1 MIPTHPNMI
10 KHVHSYEVVIESIW
24 SSSGRP
30 NMFLAPLSNLRHP
43 MDLLPGS
50 WLWAVSRLIGF
61 HPSSKIVCK
70 WFLCL
75 LTVCNHANYV
85 LFSQIH
91 TYIKVCVCVVSH
103 TASRHSYKISHI
115 PNHHIKSWSWIFHII
130 FALLNLPFI
139 QYLTHIGYE
148 YTHTLDTNGSLDRS
162 VRNWVL

>member
-91 TYIKVCVCVVSH
+91 TYIKVCVCCVTHRFEAFIQNFTHTQPSH
-103 TASRHSYKISHI
+103 QVLKLDISYYICPAKSPIYPISNTYRIWIHTHTRHE
-115 PNHHIKSWSWIFHII
+115 WIF
-130 FALLNLPFI
+130 
-139 QYLTHIGYE
+139 G
-148 YTHTLDTNGSLDRS
+148 
-162 VRNWVL
+162 